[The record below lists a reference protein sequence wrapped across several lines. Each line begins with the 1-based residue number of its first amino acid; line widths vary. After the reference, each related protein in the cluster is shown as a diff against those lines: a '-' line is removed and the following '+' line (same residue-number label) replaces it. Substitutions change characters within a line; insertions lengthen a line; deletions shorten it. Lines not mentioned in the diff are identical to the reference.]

1 MICKNCGHENSQDSA
16 FCAKC
21 GTQLEA
27 EAAPVKQES
36 VQQPIQQPVQQPVQQ
51 TYEPAPE
58 VYAAPLTMATEPPKK
73 KGKGKLILI
82 IAIIVVLLAGIG
94 VGGYFAYEYF
104 TDNNNN
110 DVVQPVADKGADEKD
125 KEDEEKK
132 KEEDEKEKKQK
143 QTEDDKAAIEKLIN
157 DYVEGI
163 NDLDADVILGIMA
176 PAEVIENSE
185 MAEQAKASFEML
197 SGYTLECEAE
207 ILSIEPVEDAK
218 VSRVEDAYNSFI
230 GADFGDYE
238 GDDFEVDGAYI
249 VKMRVDM
256 TMMGMEQTQEVE
268 MYAVKIDGK
277 WYLFEYEFDSLEDV
291 ATEE

>member
-27 EAAPVKQES
+27 EFAPVQQES

-51 TYEPAPE
+51 AYEPEPQA
-58 VYAAPLTMATEPPKK
+58 YAAPLTMATEPPKK

-110 DVVQPVADKGADEKD
+110 DVVQPAANNSSDEKD

-132 KEEDEKEKKQK
+132 KEDEKETKQK
-143 QTEDDKAAIEKLIN
+143 QIEDDKAAIEKLIN

-163 NDLDADVILGIMA
+163 NDLDADVILGTMV

-185 MAEQAKASFEML
+185 MAEQAKASFDML

-207 ILSIEPVEDAK
+207 ILSIEPVEETK

-230 GADFGDYE
+230 GTDFGDYE
-238 GDDFEVDGAYI
+238 GDDFEIDGAYI
-249 VKMRVDM
+249 VKLKVDM
-256 TMMGMEQTQEVE
+256 AMMGMEQSQELE
-268 MYAVKIDGK
+268 MYAVEIDGK